1 MASLTITL
9 ATLATQFLERPGLA
23 PSTLRSYELTL
34 IPLLKEYGRWSVEI
48 LDRELLTEYLNSL
61 SHLKYTTHHRHQAI
75 LQSLFNFAVAQD
87 YINSNPIARL
97 KQRHPC
103 REKGESLSDD
113 IVHFLSPEQ
122 ISLLYKLV
130 ANDLRMNAIVHLLH
144 RTGARIS
151 ELLALNLED
160 VDLNHQKF
168 QVLGK
173 GNKRRWCFY
182 SDDAANSLAEYI
194 KYGRFTP
201 HPALLTARQPKTL
214 IVSRMS
220 YQTVHKYWTEITALS
235 PELQDI
241 RLHDLRHTFATER
254 VGLMGIEELRALM
267 GHTSIQTTLRYQ
279 KVTSARA
286 EMVARQAL
294 SCLVQ

>member
-23 PSTLRSYELTL
+23 PSTLRSYEQTL

-48 LDRELLTEYLNSL
+48 LDRELLSEYLNSL

-75 LQSLFNFAVAQD
+75 LQSLFNFAVEKG

-97 KQRHPC
+97 KQRQPF
-103 REKGESLSDD
+103 REKGESLSDEV
-113 IVHFLSPEQ
+113 VHFLSPEQ

-182 SDDAANSLAEYI
+182 SEDAANSLAEYI
-194 KYGRFTP
+194 KYERFTP
-201 HPALLTARQPKTL
+201 HPALFTARQPKTL

-241 RLHDLRHTFATER
+241 RIHDLRHTFATER

-294 SCLVQ
+294 NCLVQ

>member
-48 LDRELLTEYLNSL
+48 LDRELLSEYLNSL

-75 LQSLFNFAVAQD
+75 LQSLFNFAVEKG

-97 KQRHPC
+97 KQRQPC
-103 REKGESLSDD
+103 RKKGESLSDEV
-113 IVHFLSPEQ
+113 VHFLSPEQ
-122 ISLLYKLV
+122 ISLLYKLA

-160 VDLNHQKF
+160 IDLNSQKF

-182 SDDAANSLAEYI
+182 SEDAANSLADYI
-194 KYGRFTP
+194 KYERFAP
-201 HPALLTARQPKTL
+201 HPALLTARQPKSL

-235 PELQDI
+235 PELKDI
-241 RLHDLRHTFATER
+241 RIHDLRHTFATER

-294 SCLVQ
+294 TCLVQ